1 MATECANF
9 EVTRMARL
17 LEISRAGY
25 YRWRDAQVR
34 PPLPSEQ
41 RRADLDAKI
50 LSFHKD
56 SRGTYGP
63 HGSPSTSK
71 RTVRT

>member
-17 LEISRAGY
+17 LEVSRVGY

-34 PPLPSEQ
+34 PPLAVN
-41 RRADLDAKI
+41 ADTERLIDTCLIGLD
-50 LSFHKD
+50 SFRTGYT
-56 SRGTYGP
+56 RGVGF
-63 HGSPSTSK
+63 
-71 RTVRT
+71 RTGLPRSS